1 MKGSQERD
9 YRLDEIDR
17 RVVHAL
23 MAEARKT
30 SAPEIATEVN
40 VSPATIRNRID
51 ALEEH
56 RIIDGYH
63 AHVNFERVDG
73 RLTNLFLCT
82 VPIGEREAIT
92 AKVCDIPGVI
102 NVRELMG
109 GRLNLHVLAIGENL
123 TDLRRIDRELAE
135 IGVEIEDEVLV
146 EDEHFES
153 YAPFAPESDERRRTL
168 DDFISLA
175 GGAEVVEVTVRTDA
189 PIAGTTLAEA
199 NQEGLLGEETLVIAI
214 ERSERVLTPRGGTTI
229 QPDDTVTVF
238 SRGGVDEDSIDVFL
252 GDED

>member
-1 MKGSQERD
+1 MSDRREA
-9 YRLDEIDR
+9 YRLDDIDR
-17 RVVHAL
+17 RVIYAL
-23 MAEARKT
+23 MAEARRT
-30 SAPEIATEVN
+30 SAPEIAAEVS

-82 VPIGEREAIT
+82 VPTDKRDSIT
-92 AKVCDIPGVI
+92 GQVCDVPGVV

-109 GRLNLHVLAIGENL
+109 GRLNLHVLAVGESL
-123 TDLRRIDRELAE
+123 SDLRRIDRELADLGIE
-135 IGVEIEDEVLV
+135 VEDEVLV
-146 EDEHFES
+146 ENEHFEP
-153 YAPFAPESDERRRTL
+153 YAPFAPDADRRRRTL

-189 PIAGTTLAEA
+189 PIADTSLEEA
-199 NQEGLLGEETLVIAI
+199 NRRGLLGDETLVIAI
-214 ERSERVLTPRGGTTI
+214 ERDERVLTPRGGTTI
-229 QPDDTVTVF
+229 RPDDTVTVF
-238 SRGGVDEDSIDVFL
+238 SRGGVDEDAVDVFL
-252 GDED
+252 GDEE